1 MESILKTVLKIIPFK
16 PKMIFL
22 IDSIGAFLSANF
34 LLIILSFLQ
43 TEFGIFDKRFN
54 LLVGTSY
61 IIAICSFCCYYWIDK
76 QWRVFL
82 RTIAIV
88 NLLYCI
94 LTIIFLVNF
103 CKNITLL
110 GLAYFISEIII
121 IICLAVFELKTAQN
135 KNLNKGDIRDCI

>member
-1 MESILKTVLKIIPFK
+1 MVSMLTTVLEIIRFK

-54 LLVGTSY
+54 FLVGTSY
-61 IIAICSFCCYYWIDK
+61 IISISSFCCYYWIDK
-76 QWRVFL
+76 LWRVFL

-94 LTIIFLVNF
+94 LTTIFLVNF
-103 CKNITLL
+103 CQSITLL
-110 GLAYFISEIII
+110 GLAYFIFEITI
-121 IICLAVFELKTAQN
+121 IICLAVIELKTAQKKYITN
-135 KNLNKGDIRDCI
+135 EDIISAL

>member
-1 MESILKTVLKIIPFK
+1 MKSKLKTVFK
-16 PKMIFL
+16 TISFQPKMIFL
-22 IDSIGAFLSANF
+22 IDSIGAFLSANL

-54 LLVGTSY
+54 FLVATSY
-61 IIAICSFCCYYWIDK
+61 VFSIYSFCCYYWIDK

-82 RTIAIV
+82 RIIAIA

-94 LTIIFLVNF
+94 LIIIFLVNF

-121 IICLAVFELKTAQN
+121 IICLAAIELKTTQK
-135 KNLNKGDIRDCI
+135 KN